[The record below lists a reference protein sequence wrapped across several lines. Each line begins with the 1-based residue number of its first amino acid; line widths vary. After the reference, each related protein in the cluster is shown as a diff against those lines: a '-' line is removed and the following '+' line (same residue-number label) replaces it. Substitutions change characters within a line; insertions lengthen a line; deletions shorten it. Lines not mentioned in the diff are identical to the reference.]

1 MFESFRRYI
10 TEKANLTLDEL
21 EMILAAS
28 IQKKLKKKQYLLQ
41 EGEVSRYNTFIVKG
55 CLRQYRTGN
64 DGAEHIIRFAVEDW
78 WISDRESLT
87 TGLPSKSY
95 IDCLEDSELLLWTKD
110 TFNELKIK
118 IPELRAFEE
127 RTLARSFNATQ
138 NRIHIAISY
147 TPEEKYQN
155 FIQSFPNIF
164 NRVPLYMIASYL
176 GISRETLNRIRK
188 QFAHK

>member
-1 MFESFRRYI
+1 MFETFRKYI
-10 TEKANLTLDEL
+10 TEKTNLTADEL
-21 EMILAAS
+21 EMIKAAS
-28 IQKKLKKKQYLLQ
+28 IPKKLKKKQYLLQ

-64 DGAEHIIRFAVEDW
+64 DGTEHIMRFAVENW

-95 IDCLEDSELLLWTKD
+95 IDCLEDSELLLWTRD

-127 RTLARSFNATQ
+127 RILARSFNAVQ

-147 TPEEKYQN
+147 TPEEKYLN
-155 FIQSFPNIF
+155 FVESF
-164 NRVPLYMIASYL
+164 
-176 GISRETLNRIRK
+176 
-188 QFAHK
+188 